1 MLIGFT
7 CFSYLFSRTSDSRG
21 RTTSPTYSITI
32 SSAPMCSIANRPQSW
47 IADLPNFIAF
57 RLWDSFSERCCSTTH
72 SSDKPEFELIELQQ
86 F

>member
-1 MLIGFT
+1 MLFIFT
-7 CFSYLFSRTSDSRG
+7 CFSYLFSRTSDSSG

-32 SSAPMCSIANRPQSW
+32 SSAPMCSIANSPQSW
-47 IADLPNFIAF
+47 MADLPNFIAL
-57 RLWDSFSERCCSTTH
+57 RLWDSFSERYYSSH